1 MRTLNWLTLVGVCF
15 CLVTFS
21 VQAQSWSNA
30 SGGSWGAVG
39 NWQGGSVPNGASLV
53 TFTNVHSGA
62 LTVTLDGNRVQTNS
76 LFFGNGDW
84 SIQPGSPGTSTLT
97 LVGGSLLTVSNGVTV
112 FGVAGPSVGGG
123 TVVKRGAG
131 ELQFTNARQF
141 TNSTP
146 SVEVGILRLAT
157 GGAFKTG
164 ATLDTLCDDTGTLI
178 VDGGKIDTKIVRLG
192 QSVMANGARF
202 RMLSGTVNCGGSGSA
217 VLLIGYSGGGAGS
230 YLQGSAYADI
240 MGGTFS
246 ATGNVSEAGIYIGD
260 FRPGTLTVT
269 GTNGVP
275 AAVNVASIGLDW
287 SQANLAVTN
296 VCVIGSNAVV
306 SATLAVLKQNPLGR
320 GDLYLQTGGT
330 LRTPTVCSSTGPF
343 GFHFGGGKLELTAPT
358 NTLFTGAGMSV
369 SVDADS
375 ELANGTNTASVAAPF
390 TGSAALAK
398 TGSGM
403 LLFGGDQSG
412 FAGTLAV
419 QNGAL
424 AITNMTGGL
433 GMTVRLSA
441 GTALDLMS
449 MPVLVPNLKVDGSA
463 TVVAVATSVTLSSL
477 TFTGGTLTLPNIPNL
492 TVLTLAVPTGANV
505 TLVSA
510 GTVAIGTLTGG
521 GTLTVAGGGTFAVVN
536 ASAFIAAG
544 GTLSAE
550 AGTTLSTG
558 AATVS
563 QLTVSGNRTISP
575 VGSLT
580 VSNLVFA
587 GGTLTVAGGGE
598 LALGTVTVNAGAAAG
613 FAITGGSRV
622 TNVASLTLGAG
633 SVFQPQVESSAVL
646 SVGAA
651 AGTGTLRLDGGTVA
665 VGALD
670 TGVSFDIQSGN
681 VTVQPLAG
689 PDSVTYTSGNPA
701 FWVDASEA
709 GSLVTVG
716 GKLEWRDRRYS
727 VSGPYDMKATATTV
741 QPTVTASEPS
751 LNNRSVVCFASP
763 SSLTYK
769 GMVWNRRLT
778 EMRTIFWVIGAQE
791 GGGTLMGDESLIDF
805 LRGEVPP
812 GTGYDVPLNIYY
824 APLFSL
830 KYANGNRDHLQNV
843 QNGVTRIN
851 GQVTD
856 AFRNGFPTPD
866 YHIVSLRTSSNTVG
880 EAFVSERTTRSY
892 DRSGCQRLAEALVF
906 TNALTDAEIAATESY
921 LQKKWFAASVRAN
934 TVRIGSADARFE
946 AIGGKVIINELQ
958 AATPNLSPTNYL
970 TGVDRVERLTVSAS
984 GVVLGNSARTA
995 LPYDVGE
1002 LRVQNGVTVTLDTA
1016 AAGALW
1022 LNALSGTGTVVVTG
1036 GTSVE
1041 VGGAATAAGDDLTL
1055 ACPSVP
1061 LTVRSWKS
1069 SGALRI
1075 GGATSL
1081 KINSM
1086 DLAGTN
1092 TLAYLGAGSL
1102 QLTNDAIRSTGTL
1115 NLVGNLSVVAN
1126 TFSMNQGNQTLNLD
1140 NGGRNVQVGVFNGN
1154 GTLAKSGTGTLTV
1167 GQQVNVTGTS
1177 FAFACGTFA
1186 NPVLPLVALIDGGV
1200 SVTGSGQLTMGSL
1213 RTDTQ
1218 PPRAITLAS
1227 GVSATVSNL
1236 IHTVGTLT
1244 LPTNGTLNIVNLTP
1258 SGDCPVAFPS
1268 NTTTVVRTLATTT
1281 NGRVVLLGG
1290 TLQVLGSISN
1300 VQRFSML
1307 NQGLILPDG
1316 TVLTPALFDVETAA
1330 RIDLGAGSAL
1340 TLSVVGQAFSNG
1352 VTFVRGAV
1360 NVNESLSMP
1369 GTLRLE
1375 STALSVAAGKTLTAA
1390 ALTGNGPVTVAAG
1403 GTLTIPNLN
1412 GYDGVLATQGGALN
1426 ISNDRIY
1433 LVPTNPVVSPTF
1445 WVDASQGG
1453 SLTTNAQSKLVWLDK
1468 RTVRDGTVGLMSAT
1482 SLSNMPAV
1490 LPGALN
1496 GLPVVDFG
1504 GLGTN
1509 STHEKGMT
1517 WSSRLTNVRA
1527 VHWVIGVQ
1535 NGGGQMLG
1543 DYNTGGHIDYFRYS
1557 DQTTGVYT
1565 NNYGYGDYRT
1575 PLWSGT
1581 RFFTRELQSN
1591 IVNGVTHMNGTQMA
1605 APGFTDGFPS
1615 PDYHLLSLR
1624 TTGPTFAAAFAS
1636 ERVGNVYGSRSGGQR
1651 LGEVLV
1657 YDTVTLTED
1666 QRHANDAYLSWK
1678 WFARLASQYR
1688 GDGSDLIVL
1697 RGSGTVSGTSVLAR
1711 ELAPAA
1717 AGLAVSGN
1725 LYLDYYQASAST
1737 GTVIRLA
1744 QLPVAG
1750 VSAVSV
1756 TGNVS
1761 LSARGTVILGETR
1774 GGVFKVLSAGGTLSG
1789 AANITTWS
1797 LDVSAA
1803 LHASGYT
1810 FGLYVQDNSVML
1822 KITAK
1827 GTEMLVR

>member
-1 MRTLNWLTLVGVCF
+1 MRTRNCLTLVGVCF

-21 VQAQSWSNA
+21 IQAQSWSNI
-30 SGGSWGAVG
+30 SGGSWGTGA
-39 NWQGGSVPNGASLV
+39 NWQGGVVPNGASLV
-53 TFTNVHSGA
+53 TFTNAHAGS

-76 LFFGNGDW
+76 MFFGNGDW
-84 SIQPGSPGTSTLT
+84 SVQPGTPGTSTLT
-97 LVGGSLLTVSNGVTV
+97 LVGGSILTVSNGVTA
-112 FGVAGPSVGGG
+112 FGVAGPAVGGG
-123 TVVKRGAG
+123 AVVKRGSG
-131 ELQFTNARQF
+131 ELQFSNARQF

-146 SVEVGILRLAT
+146 SVEAGILRLTA
-157 GGAFKTG
+157 GGTFKTG
-164 ATLDTLCDDTGTLI
+164 PTIDTYCDDTGTLI

-217 VLLIGYSGGGAGS
+217 VLLIGYNSGTF
-230 YLQGSAYADI
+230 LQGSAYADI

-246 ATGNVSEAGIYIGD
+246 ATGAVSDAGIYIGD

-275 AAVNVASIGLDW
+275 AAVNVASLGLDW

-306 SATLAVLKQNPLGR
+306 SASLAVFKQNSLGR

-343 GFHFGGGKLELTAPT
+343 GFHFGGGKLELTAQT

-390 TGSAALAK
+390 TGSASLAK

-403 LLFGGDQSG
+403 LLFSGDQTG

-424 AITNMTGGL
+424 VVTNMTAGAS
-433 GMTVRLSA
+433 MTVRMSG
-441 GTALDLMS
+441 GTSLDLTS
-449 MPVLVPNLKVDGSA
+449 LPVLVPNLRVDGNA
-463 TVVAVATSVTLSSL
+463 TVAAAATSVTLSSL
-477 TFTGGTLTLPNIPNL
+477 TLTGGTLTLPNLPNL
-492 TVLTLAVPTGANV
+492 TVLTLAVPAGANV
-505 TLVSA
+505 TLSSA
-510 GTVAIGTLTGG
+510 GTVAIGALTGG

-536 ASAFIAAG
+536 TSAFTAAG

-575 VGSLT
+575 VGTLT
-580 VSNLVFA
+580 VSNLVLS

-598 LALGTVTVNAGAAAG
+598 LALGTVTVNAGVSAG
-613 FAITGGSRV
+613 FVLTGGSVV

-633 SVFQPQVESSAVL
+633 SVFQPQVASGSLL

-651 AGTGTLRLDGGTVA
+651 TGTGTLRLDGGTVA

-670 TGVSFDIQSGN
+670 TGMSFDIQSGN

-716 GKLEWRDRRYS
+716 GKLEWRDKRYS
-727 VSGPYDMKATATTV
+727 VAGPYDMKATATNV
-741 QPTVTASEPS
+741 QPTVTASEPN

-778 EMRTIFWVIGAQE
+778 EMRTIFWVVGAQE
-791 GGGTLMGDESLIDF
+791 GGGGLIGDETLIDF
-805 LRGEVPP
+805 LRGEVPA

-830 KYANGNRDHLQNV
+830 KYASSGRDHLQNV

-880 EAFVSERTTRSY
+880 EAFASERTTRSY

-921 LQKKWFAASVRAN
+921 LQKKWFATSVRAN
-934 TVRIGSADARFE
+934 TVRIGSVSARF
-946 AIGGKVIINELQ
+946 AAVGGKVIVNELQ

-970 TGVDRVERLTVSAS
+970 SGVDRIERLTVSAS
-984 GVVLGNSARTA
+984 GVVLGNAARTA

-1016 AAGALW
+1016 AAGAVW
-1022 LNALSGTGTVVVTG
+1022 LGALSGTGSVAVAG
-1036 GTSVE
+1036 GTSLE
-1041 VGGAATAAGDDLTL
+1041 IGGAMTAAGDDLTL

-1061 LTVRSWKS
+1061 LTVRSWNS
-1069 SGALRI
+1069 AGALRI
-1075 GGATSL
+1075 SGATML

-1086 DLAGTN
+1086 DLAGSN
-1092 TLAYLGAGSL
+1092 ALAYLGAGSV
-1102 QLTNDAIRSTGTL
+1102 QITNDAIRSTGSL
-1115 NLVGNLSVVAN
+1115 NLMGNLSLVAN

-1140 NGGRNVQVGVFNGN
+1140 NGGRNVQVGILNGN
-1154 GTLAKSGTGTLTV
+1154 GTLARTGTGTLNA
-1167 GQQVNVTGTS
+1167 GQVNVTGAS

-1186 NPVLPLVALIDGGV
+1186 NPVIPLVDLIDGGF
-1200 SVTGSGQLTMGSL
+1200 SVTGSGQLTVGTL

-1236 IHTVGTLT
+1236 IHTAGTLT
-1244 LPTNGTLNIVNLTP
+1244 LPTNGTLAIVNLTP

-1290 TLQVLGSISN
+1290 TLQVLSSISN
-1300 VQRFSML
+1300 VQRFSIL

-1316 TVLTPALFDVETAA
+1316 TVLTPALFDVASAA

-1340 TLSVVGQAFSNG
+1340 TLNVVGQAFSNG

-1360 NVNESLSMP
+1360 NVNESLGVP

-1375 STALSVAAGKTLTAA
+1375 GTAVSVAAGKTLTAA

-1403 GTLTIPNLN
+1403 STLTIPNLN
-1412 GYDGVLATQGGALN
+1412 GYDGVLVNQGGALN
-1426 ISNDRIY
+1426 VSNDRIY

-1445 WVDASQGG
+1445 WVDASQSG
-1453 SLTTNAQSKLVWLDK
+1453 SLTTNAQNKLVWLDK

-1482 SLSNMPAV
+1482 SLSNMPVV

-1509 STHEKGMT
+1509 STHEKGML

-1543 DYNTGGHIDYFRYS
+1543 DLNSGGGDIDYFRYS
-1557 DQTTGVYT
+1557 DGSET
-1565 NNYGYGDYRT
+1565 NNFGFGDYRT
-1575 PLWSGT
+1575 PLWSGSRFYT
-1581 RFFTRELQSN
+1581 RHYVKNVVDGT
-1591 IVNGVTHMNGTQMA
+1591 TYMNGTAMT
-1605 APGFTDGFPS
+1605 APGSTQGFPS

-1624 TTGPTFAAAFAS
+1624 TAGQTWAAAFAS
-1636 ERVGNVYGSRSGGQR
+1636 ERVGNIYGWRSGGQR

-1657 YDTVTLTED
+1657 YDTVTLTAAQNRD
-1666 QRHANDAYLSWK
+1666 NDAYLSWK
-1678 WFARLASQYR
+1678 WFAKRFPTYRVAGEDLA
-1688 GDGSDLIVL
+1688 VL
-1697 RGSGTVSGTSVLAR
+1697 QGSGTVSGTSVLAR
-1711 ELAPAA
+1711 ELAPSA
-1717 AGLAVSGN
+1717 AGLTVSGS
-1725 LYLDYYQASAST
+1725 LYLDYYQAAAST

-1750 VSAVSV
+1750 VAAVGVS
-1756 TGNVS
+1756 GNVS
-1761 LSARGTVILGETR
+1761 LSTRGTVILGEAR

-1789 AANITTWS
+1789 AANIAAWS
-1797 LDVSAA
+1797 LDISAVP
-1803 LHASGYT
+1803 HASGYT
-1810 FGLYVQDNSVML
+1810 FGLYVQDNAVML

-1827 GTEMLVR
+1827 GTEILVR